1 MPVPAARRE
10 EGDAP
15 CQDAWV
21 TDPAANASPGWRPGT
36 VRDAAGGILALMLA
50 TFLAV
55 TTELLPVGLLPLMSD
70 ELDVTES
77 TAGLLVTVYA
87 FMVAALAVP
96 LTLATVRLPRKGL
109 LLGTLVAYTVSNAL
123 VAVAPTFAVVAAGRA
138 VGGIA
143 HALYFSVSIGYGA
156 RLVQPLFTGRALAL
170 VTAGASAG
178 FVFGVPLSTSLGAA
192 VGWRTAFAV
201 LAGVCALTTVLVA
214 LLLPAVAGG
223 GGARR
228 DDHGQAA
235 RRSRLAVVSTANALV
250 YLGQFS
256 VYTYVS
262 VLLLAAGLSV
272 AGVGP
277 VLLGLGAL
285 GLVGT
290 WYAGVSLDRRPRR
303 TVLVVLVTLTLGLC
317 ALGLAFPALAPV
329 LVATAVWGAGFGGV
343 ASIFQ
348 TAAIRTRGASPDV
361 VGALVNSTANIGIG
375 GGAALGGAVLAG
387 YGAGWLPFVGA
398 ALVLVGLVVVVVA
411 RKAFPATV

>member
-1 MPVPAARRE
+1 M
-10 EGDAP
+10 P

-21 TDPAANASPGWRPGT
+21 TDPAPNVSPGWRPGT

-143 HALYFSVSIGYGA
+143 HALFFSVSIGYGA

-329 LVATAVWGAGFGGV
+329 LVAAAVWGAGFGGV

-348 TAAIRTRGASPDV
+348 TAAIRTRGATPDV

-387 YGAGWLPFVGA
+387 YGVGWLPFVGA
-398 ALVLVGLVVVVVA
+398 VLVLVGLVVVVVA
-411 RKAFPATV
+411 RKAFPSTV

>member
-1 MPVPAARRE
+1 MTDAAPTT
-10 EGDAP
+10 G
-15 CQDAWV
+15 
-21 TDPAANASPGWRPGT
+21 PGWRPGT

-123 VAVAPTFAVVAAGRA
+123 VAVAPSFAVVAAGRA

-143 HALYFSVSIGYGA
+143 HALFFSVSIGYGA

-214 LLLPAVAGG
+214 VLLPAVTGG

-250 YLGQFS
+250 YLGQFT

-329 LVATAVWGAGFGGV
+329 LVAAAVWGAGFGGV

-348 TAAIRTRGASPDV
+348 TAAIRTHGASPDV

>member
-1 MPVPAARRE
+1 M
-10 EGDAP
+10 
-15 CQDAWV
+15 
-21 TDPAANASPGWRPGT
+21 
-36 VRDAAGGILALMLA
+36 RDAAGGILALMLA

-143 HALYFSVSIGYGA
+143 HALFFSVSIGYGA

-329 LVATAVWGAGFGGV
+329 LVAAVVWGAGFGGV

-387 YGAGWLPFVGA
+387 YGVGWLPFVGA
-398 ALVLVGLVVVVVA
+398 VLVLVGLVVVVVA
-411 RKAFPATV
+411 RKAFPSTV

>member
-1 MPVPAARRE
+1 M
-10 EGDAP
+10 P

-21 TDPAANASPGWRPGT
+21 TDAAPTTGPGWRPGT

-123 VAVAPTFAVVAAGRA
+123 VAVAPSFAVVATGRA

-143 HALYFSVSIGYGA
+143 HALFFSVSIGYGA

-214 LLLPAVAGG
+214 VLLPAVAGG
-223 GGARR
+223 GARR
-228 DDHGQAA
+228 DEHGQAA

-250 YLGQFS
+250 YLGQFT

-329 LVATAVWGAGFGGV
+329 LVAAAVWGAGFGGV

-348 TAAIRTRGASPDV
+348 TAAIRTHGASPDV

>member
-1 MPVPAARRE
+1 M
-10 EGDAP
+10 
-15 CQDAWV
+15 

-143 HALYFSVSIGYGA
+143 HALFFSVSIGYGA

-329 LVATAVWGAGFGGV
+329 LVAAAVWGAGFGGV

-348 TAAIRTRGASPDV
+348 TASIRTRGASPDV

-387 YGAGWLPFVGA
+387 YGVGWLPFVGA

-411 RKAFPATV
+411 RKAFPSTV

>member
-1 MPVPAARRE
+1 M
-10 EGDAP
+10 
-15 CQDAWV
+15 
-21 TDPAANASPGWRPGT
+21 
-36 VRDAAGGILALMLA
+36 RDAAGGILALMLA

-143 HALYFSVSIGYGA
+143 HALFFSVSIGYGA

-329 LVATAVWGAGFGGV
+329 LVAAAVWGAGFGGV

-387 YGAGWLPFVGA
+387 YGVGWLPFVGA

-411 RKAFPATV
+411 RKAFPSTV